1 MDTNSYIVFL
11 LLGVLLVVI
20 DGQIIYRSG
29 RQYLEHS
36 YSDPAAAVS
45 VTRLIT
51 VLFHLAVLGVLLL
64 ISTIEVGSNP
74 AEGVVL
80 RLGIVLLL
88 LAVAHGIT
96 ITILNRIRDRL
107 QQERMLEEHNAHQHR
122 EPTVQPT
129 VQPVVDSPRPFPA
142 P

>member
-51 VLFHLAVLGVLLL
+51 VLFHLAVLG
-64 ISTIEVGSNP
+64 
-74 AEGVVL
+74 AQ
-80 RLGIVLLL
+80 R
-88 LAVAHGIT
+88 A
-96 ITILNRIRDRL
+96 
-107 QQERMLEEHNAHQHR
+107 
-122 EPTVQPT
+122 
-129 VQPVVDSPRPFPA
+129 PA
-142 P
+142 PGTHRAADGPAGRGLPAAVPCPLTSA